1 MPVAYRMNGDTREYI
16 KVLETFANESVKIGF
31 TEDRREAV
39 KLSEEEVE
47 IIGVNEF
54 LNSIG
59 VKVETYVTY
68 HLKDDERLFLTNYQI
83 IHPIDNKGNKYPYLN
98 FYGTSSNWGFE
109 QPILADISFSK
120 SVRKKVTEPRDINVL
135 DNIEWL
141 VRREE

>member
-31 TEDRREAV
+31 TEDREQAENFSEGEARGIE
-39 KLSEEEVE
+39 S
-47 IIGVNEF
+47 NEF

-59 VKVETYVTY
+59 VKVETNVTY
-68 HLKDDERLFLTNYQI
+68 YLKDDERLFLTNYQI
-83 IHPIDNKGNKYPYLN
+83 MYPKSVVFVNLHESVPRPVL
-98 FYGTSSNWGFE
+98 T
-109 QPILADISFSK
+109 DVSFSK
-120 SVRKKVTEPRDINVL
+120 SVRKKVTEPRDIKVL